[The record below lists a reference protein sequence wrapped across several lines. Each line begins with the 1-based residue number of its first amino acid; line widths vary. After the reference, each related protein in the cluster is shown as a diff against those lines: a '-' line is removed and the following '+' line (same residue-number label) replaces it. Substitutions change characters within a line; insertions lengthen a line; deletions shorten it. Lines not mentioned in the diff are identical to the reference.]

1 MNSAKRNT
9 NYTNTMAILITP
21 LIPACKD
28 SLELLPSKLSFQTA
42 PGEFSKQSVADFDS
56 HNIQLK

>member
-21 LIPACKD
+21 LIPARED
-28 SLELLPSKLSFQTA
+28 SLELLPSKMSFQTA
-42 PGEFSKQSVADFDS
+42 SGEFSKQSVADFDG
-56 HNIQLK
+56 HNIQQK